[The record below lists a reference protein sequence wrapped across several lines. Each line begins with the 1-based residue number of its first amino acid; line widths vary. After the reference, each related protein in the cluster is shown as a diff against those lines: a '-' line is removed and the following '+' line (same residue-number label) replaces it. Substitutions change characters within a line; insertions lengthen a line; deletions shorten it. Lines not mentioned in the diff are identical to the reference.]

1 MKNNRFCRNMEI
13 IVEKCSS
20 GPKIQSYKLS
30 SKNSNHDVK
39 IFLEDVKPHLIKL
52 LKEEQQSHEE
62 IKVKLSLECIFTK
75 KDSHE
80 KKQASEKQFSTDL
93 KTFNNEGEV
102 DEMFKKIIKQ
112 MPTDENTKLDKI
124 LHLLIDVDSTK
135 EVPLVVF
142 VKFKEVTPTSKYEEY
157 VPASFGCSLLE
168 HNKKT
173 YFYHEFESENVF
185 CEFWEI
191 LETNVNEKLKE
202 KKPNFVPIMI
212 ADFRKYTYCF
222 LIRGIKR
229 GDEVTIQGSVET
241 KVVSLIKKSLHTKL
255 KCLDFSKFLPRT
267 DSDYDSNGHKDIKN
281 NVKDMVNKFEK
292 IKQLCDHSRLDLTNY
307 LSLAQ
312 FAWDDMLEFRSK
324 NAEEPIPIMKDEE
337 MRKFIAR
344 SIRGGLLDTP
354 KRKAEANNI
363 HVENYNDQ
371 DQQTFIVS
379 LNLNNAYGWAMSQ
392 NLPWDN
398 FRWVDEN
405 QYPDVKNL
413 DENDETG
420 YIFEVDLKY
429 PNKLHD
435 AHSDLPFC
443 CVHLTEPDGPRLAV
457 NLYDK
462 KNYVILDQNL
472 KQCLNHGL
480 KLIKI
485 HRVLQFTKKRWL
497 KKYVFHNTTLRN
509 KAQDSLERNFYKMLN
524 IYIYGKLKER
534 CDQYRYTKVITT
546 AEDLREFNP
555 NVRINEDVGLVEEI
569 SKGTKSERFIFAM
582 FTVLELSKMRMY
594 QFHYDVMVK
603 KYGKCVKLLH
613 FNVDN
618 LIYEIETED
627 FYKDLRSDPKL
638 LAEFVPDGDLSEKTP
653 EEVLGKMKD
662 DSDGKIISKFYSTRY
677 SNHFIRFADG
687 TDGSDGS
694 CKIMLVYPVLTA
706 QEKKTLTEQDFDNC
720 IFNDEKIKKEIVKTE
735 TKNCK
740 VFIYKN
746 VDPVIFPD
754 DQKRDI
760 EEDKI
765 NTVAKGYKYIASTSN

>member
-20 GPKIQSYKLS
+20 GLKIQRYKLS

-39 IFLEDVKPHLIKL
+39 IFLEDVKQDLIEL

-93 KTFNNEGEV
+93 KTFNNEEEV

-168 HNKKT
+168 HNKET
-173 YFYHEFESENVF
+173 YFYHEFKSENVF

-212 ADFRKYTYCF
+212 ADFTKYTYWF

-281 NVKDMVNKFEK
+281 NVRDMVHEFEK
-292 IKQLCDHSRLDLTNY
+292 IKQLCDRDHSRLDLTNY

-324 NAEEPIPIMKDEE
+324 NAEKPIPIVEDEE
-337 MRKFIAR
+337 MINFIAK
-344 SIRGGLLDTP
+344 SIRGGLHDTP
-354 KRKAEANNI
+354 KRKAKANNI

-443 CVHLTEPDGPRLAV
+443 CVHSTEPDEPRLAV

-555 NVRINEDVGLVEEI
+555 NVRINKDVGLVEEI
-569 SKGTKSERFIFAM
+569 SEGTKSERSIFAM

-603 KYGKCVKLLH
+603 KYGKSVKLLH

-627 FYKDLRSDPKL
+627 FYTDLKSDPKL
-638 LAEFVPDGDLSEKTP
+638 LAEFVPDGDLSGKKP

-687 TDGSDGS
+687 PDGTDRSDGS
-694 CKIMLVYPVLTA
+694 CKIMLIKPVLTA
-706 QEKKTLTEQDFDNC
+706 QEKKTLTEQDFDKC
-720 IFNDEKIKKEIVKTE
+720 IFNDEKIKMEIVKTE
-735 TKNCK
+735 TKDYK
-740 VFIYKN
+740 VYIYKN
-746 VDPVIFPD
+746 VDPVIFPG
-754 DQKRDI
+754 DQKRYI

-765 NTVAKGYKYIASTSN
+765 NTLAKGHK